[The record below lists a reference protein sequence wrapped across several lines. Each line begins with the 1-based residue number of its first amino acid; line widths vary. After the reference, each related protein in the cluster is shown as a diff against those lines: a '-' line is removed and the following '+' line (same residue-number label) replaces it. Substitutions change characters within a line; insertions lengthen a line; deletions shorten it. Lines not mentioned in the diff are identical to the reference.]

1 MLTRVPF
8 SLLTFPLWSL
18 SFRLHLMNALPCCC
32 GLQLTFCLTRTFRF
46 IRQHQLP
53 FSSVSARL
61 PLHDPC
67 REYTANSFPTHSVYS
82 LSVFIPLLL
91 FRFITDTSNYSVL
104 RPTRSEFLVENSTP
118 LVIGQFCNHF
128 MNPGGNRPP
137 YLTFYLGLTT

>member
-1 MLTRVPF
+1 
-8 SLLTFPLWSL
+8 
-18 SFRLHLMNALPCCC
+18 MNALPCCC

-82 LSVFIPLLL
+82 LSVLIPPLL

-104 RPTRSEFLVENSTP
+104 RPTCSEFLVENSTP

-128 MNPGGNRPP
+128 HVTRGESASVFKVLSRSDHVIFKCTLRYSHDG
-137 YLTFYLGLTT
+137 